1 MPAKKI
7 TTTRARAK
15 KQEEELPFKITD
27 HLLVPKHELIPP
39 EEAASILKKYNAA
52 PHEFPFV
59 LSTDPAAKSIGA
71 KPGDFVKVTRT
82 SETAGETI
90 YFRYVV
96 EA

>member
-1 MPAKKI
+1 MPTKAK
-7 TTTRARAK
+7 TTRAK
-15 KQEEELPFKITD
+15 KEEELPFKITD
-27 HLLVPKHELIPP
+27 HMLVPKHDLMTP
-39 EEAASILKKYNAA
+39 EEAATVLKKYNAA

-71 KPGDFVKVTRT
+71 KPGDFLKVTRA

-90 YFRYVV
+90 YYRYVV